1 VDSRTAFFILGLL
14 PGIGPRRVLSLLA
27 AFGSPERILASS
39 AGALRPVIGPQLA
52 AVVAGWKRTTEHE
65 EEESR
70 LRDRG
75 WSYLTWA
82 DEAFPPLLRQIHQ
95 PPLFLEVWGEIR
107 PEDHRAV
114 AVVGTRR
121 ATPYGRDATRL
132 LAGGLAREGYT
143 IVSGLAHGID
153 TVAHEAALDAGG
165 RTLAVLGS
173 GLGELYPRENAG
185 LARRIAENGAVLSQY
200 PCRTQPDARQFPQR
214 NHTVTGMCHALL
226 VVEGNARSGSMITAE
241 AALEQGRT
249 VFAVPGPIDRPGSLG
264 PNRLIQEGAKLVLNV
279 EDMTCELPAPLRAPA
294 AAPPVPQAAPVPS
307 DLGPDEARVLEALGA
322 EGATIEALVEKTD
335 LPSSRVSSTLL
346 RLEIRRLVR
355 KTPGMTFVRRP

>member
-27 AFGSPERILASS
+27 AFGTPERILAAS

-52 AVVAGWKRTTEHE
+52 SVVAAWKRTSEHE
-65 EEESR
+65 EEEAR
-70 LRDRG
+70 LRERG

-82 DEAFPPLLRQIHQ
+82 DEAYPPLLRQIHQ

-121 ATPYGRDATRL
+121 ASPYGRDATRL
-132 LAGGLAREGYT
+132 LAGGLARHGYT

-153 TVAHEAALDAGG
+153 TVAHETALDAGG

-173 GLGELYPRENAG
+173 GLGELYPRENAA
-185 LARRIAENGAVLSQY
+185 LARRIAAQGAVLSQY

-214 NHTVTGMCHALL
+214 NHTVSGMCHALL
-226 VVEGNARSGSMITAE
+226 VVEGNAKSGSMVTAE

-264 PNRLIQEGAKLVLNV
+264 PNRLIQEGAKLVLST
-279 EDMTCELPAPLRAPA
+279 DDLICELPEPIRPPVAAPA
-294 AAPPVPQAAPVPS
+294 PPPLPP
-307 DLGPDEARVLEALGA
+307 DLGPEEARILEALGP
-322 EGATIEALVEKTD
+322 EGASIEALVEKTD